1 MGAFSHDTGG
11 PGNVNKTLLL
21 CTADARTHTPRPLFS
36 RWLALRALSG
46 YSLYTHTCTPRGSPF
61 SPSRRLTLPPSRSLS
76 LLSVS
81 AHLCPEDPNRINH
94 RYHYPGRSSHHPAA
108 TTAPPRSPKSCRKTT
123 LYIRTFM
130 SAFFLYFRTRA
141 YWQIG
146 RVWSRRRW
154 RGRASD
160 IIYARAHDKQTCA
173 RGSSKLKTS
182 LTPHPA
188 RTGLGG
194 RGW

>member
-61 SPSRRLTLPPSRSLS
+61 SPSRRLTLPPLAHSRFSPS
-76 LLSVS
+76 RHIC
-81 AHLCPEDPNRINH
+81 APRTRI
-94 RYHYPGRSSHHPAA
+94 GLTTA
-108 TTAPPRSPKSCRKTT
+108 TTTPVVVAPTPRRLPRRHGRQSPAGKQRYTYAR
-123 LYIRTFM
+123 LW
-130 SAFFLYFRTRA
+130 ALFFLYFRTRA